1 MRLIGPGWAT
11 PPLQLAIP
19 GHFSVE
25 NAACA
30 LALAI
35 GISARRAGVAQGEL
49 AAAAAAGIERF
60 AGVER
65 RFEPWG
71 SVAGVDVVHDYAHHP
86 TEVRVTLEAA
96 RRAFPRVPLCVLFQP
111 HQHSRTAHFL
121 DDFAEALRRA
131 DRVVVADVYGA
142 RRHVD
147 GERRAGA
154 PELVIA
160 LRRRGVAAEEG
171 GGPRA
176 AAARFAAA
184 LPAEAAAFVLGA
196 GDIEDVREELLA
208 ALAARAVGA
217 GSAGDPGRLAR

>member
-1 MRLIGPGWAT
+1 VP
-11 PPLQLAIP
+11 
-19 GHFSVE
+19 
-25 NAACA
+25 
-30 LALAI
+30 
-35 GISARRAGVAQGEL
+35 RA
-49 AAAAAAGIERF
+49 
-60 AGVER
+60 
-65 RFEPWG
+65 
-71 SVAGVDVVHDYAHHP
+71 
-86 TEVRVTLEAA
+86 AA
-96 RRAFPRVPLCVLFQP
+96 RRAAPRVPRRVHFHPPP
-111 HQHSRTAHFL
+111 HRRTAHSL
-121 DDFAEALRRA
+121 AAGAEALRSA
-131 DRVVVADVYGA
+131 DRVVVADDYGA

-196 GDIEDVREELLA
+196 GDIEEVREELLA